1 MPTDKNMEIT
11 NTTEF
16 KDEFGKFSKNYSSFR
31 PLYPDSLY
39 QLIEES
45 VDLDHRELVI
55 DIGCGSG
62 QNSIKLP
69 KIFKK
74 VLAFDPSEGQILSAL
89 THEHVEYKVGSA
101 EKIDVPDSSADAITA
116 ATCLHWFNLPLFFK
130 EAERVL
136 KSRGYLIAFTYG
148 VHVIS
153 NNETANKVQDELLNV
168 TISSEY
174 KNEAVSNLVKNGYKD
189 IVFPFKNTQRT
200 SLKFKTLVSISSL
213 IGHYSSISSYSNY
226 VKTNPDPLPQVK
238 ENILKSYQTND
249 DQTPLVECEYTLSI
263 IISKKD

>member
-1 MPTDKNMEIT
+1 MSTDKNSEIT

-45 VDLDHRELVI
+45 VDLEHRELVI
-55 DIGCGSG
+55 DVGCGSG

-89 THEHVEYKVGSA
+89 KHNQVEYKVGSA
-101 EKIDVPDSSADAITA
+101 EKIDVPDNSADAISA

-130 EAERVL
+130 EAERIL
-136 KSRGYLIAFTYG
+136 KSGGYLVVFTYG
-148 VHVIS
+148 LHEIS
-153 NNETANKVQDELLNV
+153 NNEEAARVQNELYDV
-168 TISSEY
+168 TIGPEY
-174 KNEAVSNLVKNGYKD
+174 RNETVHALVKSGYRD
-189 IVFPFKNTQRT
+189 IAFPFKDTKRT
-200 SLKFKTLVSISSL
+200 SLKFKTKVSITSL
-213 IGHYSSISSYSNY
+213 IGHYSSMSPYSNY

-238 ENILKSYQTND
+238 EKILKAYQTND

>member
-55 DIGCGSG
+55 DVGCGSG

-69 KIFKK
+69 NIFKK

-89 THEHVEYKVGSA
+89 THKNVEYKVGSA

-136 KSRGYLIAFTYG
+136 KSGGYLIAFTYG

-153 NNETANKVQDELLNV
+153 NNEKADKVQDELLNV

-174 KNEAVSNLVKNGYKD
+174 KNEVVSNLVKNGYKD

-200 SLKFKTLVSISSL
+200 SLKFKTLVSIASL

-226 VKTNPDPLPQVK
+226 VKTNPDPLPQAK